1 VAARFASALEGLL
14 AVDPLEFR
22 GIIGHFVTGVT
33 VITTA
38 AGDQLHGMTANAVS
52 SLSLDPVMVLICV
65 DKSTHTHRV
74 LDQGGV
80 FTVNILGEQQESVSR
95 IFAKK
100 SEPETGTLRGQ
111 AFRRGETGAP
121 ILEGCLA
128 YVECRVVNV
137 MEGGDHSIFLGEV
150 VSEGVKEEMRPLLFY
165 RGGYHT
171 LGV

>member
-1 VAARFASALEGLL
+1 MT
-14 AVDPLEFR
+14 VDPMEFR
-22 GIIGHFVTGVT
+22 SIIGHFATGVT

-65 DKSTHTHRV
+65 DKTTHTHRV
-74 LDQGGV
+74 LDEGGV
-80 FTVNILGEQQESVSR
+80 FAVNMLGEHQEAVSR

-100 SEPETGTLRGQ
+100 GEPETGTLRGQ
-111 AFRRGETGAP
+111 PFRLGETGAP
-121 ILEGCLA
+121 ILSDCLA
-128 YVECRVVNV
+128 FLECRVAGTFD
-137 MEGGDHSIFLGEV
+137 GGDHTIFLGQV
-150 VSEGVKEEMRPLLFY
+150 VSEGVVEEMRPLLFY

>member
-1 VAARFASALEGLL
+1 M
-14 AVDPLEFR
+14 EFR
-22 GIIGHFVTGVT
+22 GIIGHFATGVT

-38 AGDQLHGMTANAVS
+38 AGDQLHGMTANAVT

-65 DKSTHTHRV
+65 DKTTHTHRV

-80 FTVNILGEQQESVSR
+80 FTVNVLGEHQEAVSR

-100 SEPETGTLRGQ
+100 SEPEKGALRGQ
-111 AFRRGETGAP
+111 EFRLGETGAP
-121 ILEGCLA
+121 ILADCLA
-128 YVECRVVNV
+128 FLECRVAGTFD
-137 MEGGDHSIFLGEV
+137 GGDHTIFLGGV
-150 VSEGVKEEMRPLLFY
+150 VSEGVVEEMRPLLFY

>member
-1 VAARFASALEGLL
+1 MS
-14 AVDPLEFR
+14 VDPLEFR
-22 GIIGHFVTGVT
+22 GIIGHFATGVT

-65 DKSTHTHRV
+65 DKTTFTHRV
-74 LDQGGV
+74 LDEGGV
-80 FTVNILGEQQESVSR
+80 FTVNILGEHQEAMSR
-95 IFAKK
+95 VFAKK
-100 SEPETGTLRGQ
+100 GEPETGTLRGQ
-111 AFRRGETGAP
+111 AFRLGETGAP

-128 YVECRVVNV
+128 FVECRVANV
-137 MEGGDHSIFLGEV
+137 MDGGDHSFFLGEV
-150 VSEGVKEEMRPLLFY
+150 VSEGVEQEMRPLLFF

>member
-1 VAARFASALEGLL
+1 V

-22 GIIGHFVTGVT
+22 GIIGHFATGVT

-65 DKSTHTHRV
+65 DKTTYTHRV
-74 LDQGGV
+74 LDEGGV
-80 FTVNILGEQQESVSR
+80 FTVNILGEQQEGVSR

-100 SEPETGTLRGQ
+100 GAPETGTLRGQ
-111 AFRRGETGAP
+111 AFHLGETGAP

-150 VSEGVKEEMRPLLFY
+150 VSEGVEEEMRPLLFY